1 MYCCIERLSYLKL
14 TIFIFSC
21 FQQYKGTP
29 VTLQNFLEWK
39 AKFDAEMIACGKR
52 KVVEVSQS
60 KRLTGKQLFEQDSTL
75 NESDIK
81 FLTSDPGVKVD
92 ESLFQDFE
100 DLDLDEEFLDE
111 ME

>member
-1 MYCCIERLSYLKL
+1 MIN
-14 TIFIFSC
+14 IFLFFFS
-21 FQQYKGTP
+21 QYKGTP
-29 VTLQNFLEWK
+29 VTLENFLEWK

-52 KVVEVSQS
+52 KVEVVSS
-60 KRLTGKQLFEQDSTL
+60 DKLTGKQLFEQDSTL

-81 FLTSDPGVKVD
+81 FLTSDPGVRVD

-100 DLDLDEEFLDE
+100 DLDIDDDDLLDE

>member
-1 MYCCIERLSYLKL
+1 
-14 TIFIFSC
+14 
-21 FQQYKGTP
+21 
-29 VTLQNFLEWK
+29 
-39 AKFDAEMIACGKR
+39 MIACGKR
-52 KVVEVSQS
+52 KVVEVTQS

-92 ESLFQDFE
+92 ESLFQDLD
-100 DLDLDEEFLDE
+100 DLDLDDEFLDE